1 MADRHTTPAPGA
13 EQDADTREAP
23 ADQRPAPDGALGEPV
38 DAPAPAD
45 EKPLEVSP
53 AVPPARV
60 EPVVIPR
67 WIQTIALAAVLLL
80 LWAIVSAARSVVLI
94 FVVAGVIAL
103 IVNPLVKLMRRRAK
117 IPRGLAI
124 LIVYVGFLALVV
136 GIGIALAS
144 PVTKQV
150 RSFQRDVPSIVD
162 SANQSLSD
170 VQKWLDRNHI
180 GVKLQHSG
188 ETALTTI
195 EKNVLRGSGSL
206 VKFGTGL
213 ITSVAQAALAL
224 VLTVVISV
232 YMLVY
237 SDRIGRVVRRAMPPG
252 DGSPQD
258 DFPLRVQ
265 KAVFGYVRGQ
275 LIFSFTMGFS
285 AGVAL
290 WIFGAVG
297 IFPAGQRY
305 ALFFGTFYGLM
316 ELVPFIGPV
325 LGAIPPVLV
334 ALFQDPLTAVWVA
347 LLFLGLQQLEGH
359 IVAPQVFGRALRIN
373 PLLVLLVLLVGG
385 EVYGIVGALVA
396 LPIAAV
402 IRETIVYMREHAVLE
417 PWGTPS
423 YVAVRDGKDP
433 PAEDPES

>member
-1 MADRHTTPAPGA
+1 M
-13 EQDADTREAP
+13 
-23 ADQRPAPDGALGEPV
+23 
-38 DAPAPAD
+38 
-45 EKPLEVSP
+45 
-53 AVPPARV
+53 
-60 EPVVIPR
+60 IPR

>member
-103 IVNPLVKLMRRRAK
+103 IVNP
-117 IPRGLAI
+117 
-124 LIVYVGFLALVV
+124 
-136 GIGIALAS
+136 
-144 PVTKQV
+144 
-150 RSFQRDVPSIVD
+150 
-162 SANQSLSD
+162 
-170 VQKWLDRNHI
+170 
-180 GVKLQHSG
+180 
-188 ETALTTI
+188 I

-359 IVAPQVFGRALRIN
+359 VVAPQVFGRALRIN